1 MSHTLVVDLARNAIM
16 LALLIA
22 GPMLVVAL
30 LVGLTVSVLQAVT
43 QIQEQ
48 TLAFVPK
55 LVGVA
60 VVFLL
65 ALPWMKRWYDA
76 ALQEPWRDEPH
87 EEEIARF
94 ARVTHDFRAA
104 SSKATA

>member
-1 MSHTLVVDLARNAIM
+1 MSHALVVDLARNAVM

-55 LVGVA
+55 LVGVSA
-60 VVFLL
+60 VFLL
-65 ALPWMKRWYDA
+65 ALPWV
-76 ALQEPWRDEPH
+76 LQLLVKYTTEL
-87 EEEIARF
+87 
-94 ARVTHDFRAA
+94 FR
-104 SSKATA
+104 SLPSLVS